1 MVSCLFESIQE
12 IIRDASHIAEYELK
26 KKKKKSRG
34 NEKIFSCIRT

>member
-26 KKKKKSRG
+26 KKRRSQEGMRKS
-34 NEKIFSCIRT
+34 FFCIRT